1 MTTTTSTNPLYATG
15 PTTTAGPTTTMGS
28 TTTPG
33 PTATT
38 TTGPTA
44 TTTTGPAHPFKTAT
58 ESVVRRTLHSLTLAG
73 AKQVRD
79 HALRQASVQDLSL
92 AIVVVDLLGSVL
104 LTETADNA
112 PPGAAEASLRK
123 ARGAARYGIATH
135 LTADYVKT
143 LPPALAME
151 ALSLPE
157 VCAFEGG
164 APIRL
169 EGELLGG
176 IGISGG
182 WEPQRASS
190 NPDPG
195 LLISASSWLHRATE

>member
-15 PTTTAGPTTTMGS
+15 PTTTAGPTTTTGS
-28 TTTPG
+28 TGASNPMR
-33 PTATT
+33 
-38 TTGPTA
+38 
-44 TTTTGPAHPFKTAT
+44 TAT

-79 HALRQASVQDLSL
+79 HALLQASVQDLSL
-92 AIVVVDLLGSVL
+92 AIVVVDRLGSVL
-104 LTETADNA
+104 LMETADNA

-143 LPPALAME
+143 LPSALALQ

-169 EGELLGG
+169 DGELLGG

-182 WEPQRASS
+182 SGAQDVAIALAAAAS
-190 NPDPG
+190 
-195 LLISASSWLHRATE
+195 LE

>member
-1 MTTTTSTNPLYATG
+1 MTTTASTNPLYATG
-15 PTTTAGPTTTMGS
+15 PATTTGS
-28 TTTPG
+28 
-33 PTATT
+33 TT

-44 TTTTGPAHPFKTAT
+44 TASTGATNPLKTAT
-58 ESVVRRTLHSLTLAG
+58 GSGVRRTLHSLTLAG

-79 HALRQASVQDLSL
+79 HALLQASVQDLSL
-92 AIVVVDLLGSVL
+92 AIVVVDRLGSVL
-104 LTETADNA
+104 LMETADNA

-123 ARGAARYGIATH
+123 ARGAGRYGIATH

-169 EGELLGG
+169 DGELLGG

-182 WEPQRASS
+182 SGAQDIAIALGAAASL
-190 NPDPG
+190 D
-195 LLISASSWLHRATE
+195 